1 MTVDA
6 PTSTSTTTVAPDAP
20 GAFPLAGSAAA
31 PTHRF
36 EAPGGSLAS
45 ACGAVFAFLGFLM
58 GSARLG
64 DNSLLTHIATGRLLV
79 HGKLGSLWNGMPDPY
94 TTTSRGSSW
103 IVQSWLA
110 SLFYG
115 AVDELGGGTGL
126 RISFGVTTA
135 LLTWLVWKLAGSAQS
150 FTVRVAVCGV
160 VVAVGTTAW
169 SPRPL
174 LIGLVLM
181 AVVMLAL
188 EGRVDPRWLVPAM
201 WVWVNSH
208 GSFPLA
214 AVVVAAAAYG
224 RRLDGEDPRHELRV
238 LRFTVIGTVL
248 GGFLNP
254 VGPKLLLFP
263 LELLRRSDVLRSV
276 IEWRSPDFSLFW
288 TRIFLLLIVG
298 AIVGFLRRP
307 SYRSALPTIVV
318 VASSLLAARNI
329 AVALV
334 VMVPALA
341 RGIDGLGS
349 IDGARRT
356 AVFRAIPIGLAAA
369 VVCITGASVGQPAY
383 DLGMYPVDAVEWLD
397 ERGFVGRDVE
407 LVHQDFVGNYLELR
421 YGTNAGV
428 FMDDRFDLHSTELI
442 SRYRSLAS
450 GTNGWDKGLDTAEAI
465 VWERNTPVE
474 SLLRLSA
481 GWTIAWQ
488 DDDWFVACHAG
499 DARCE

>member
-1 MTVDA
+1 MLVDA
-6 PTSTSTTTVAPDAP
+6 PHSTTAADAT
-20 GAFPLAGSAAA
+20 ATETDSGS
-31 PTHRF
+31 R
-36 EAPGGSLAS
+36 GGTLAS
-45 ACGAVFAFLGFLM
+45 ACGAVFAFIGFVM
-58 GSARLG
+58 GSARMG

-79 HGKLGSLWNGMPDPY
+79 HGKLSALWNGMPDPY
-94 TTTSRGSSW
+94 TTSSRGASW

-110 SLFYG
+110 SAFYG
-115 AVDELGGGTGL
+115 VVEELGGGTGL
-126 RISFGVTTA
+126 RVSFGVTTA
-135 LLTWLVWKLAGSAQS
+135 LLTWLVWRLAGVAES
-150 FTVRVAVCGV
+150 FTVRVAVSGV

-201 WVWVNSH
+201 CVWVNAH

-214 AVVVAAAAYG
+214 SVVVAAALIG
-224 RRLDGEDPRHELRV
+224 RRLDGEDAALETRV

-248 GGFLNP
+248 GGVVNP

-276 IEWRSPDFSLFW
+276 VEWRSPDFGLFW
-288 TRIFLLLIVG
+288 TRVFLLLIVTS
-298 AIVGFLRRP
+298 VVTLVRRP
-307 SYRSALPTIVV
+307 SYRMALPTVIV

-349 IDGARRT
+349 IDGARRSP
-356 AVFRAIPIGLAAA
+356 AFRAVPVALAAL
-369 VVCITGASVGQPAY
+369 VVCIVGVSVDRPAF
-383 DLGMYPVDAVEWLD
+383 DLGMYPVAGVDWLD
-397 ERGFVGRDVE
+397 QSGFIGRDIP

-428 FMDDRFDLHSTELI
+428 FFDDRFDLHSDDLI
-442 SRYRSLAS
+442 TRYRALAS
-450 GTNGWDKGLDTAEAI
+450 GTKGWDKDLDSAAA
-465 VWERNTPVE
+465 VLWERNTPVE
-474 SLLRLSA
+474 SLLRLTS

-488 DDDWFVACHAG
+488 DDHWFVACHSA
-499 DARCE
+499 DARCR

>member
-1 MTVDA
+1 MPVDA
-6 PTSTSTTTVAPDAP
+6 PTSTTTTTVAPDAP
-20 GAFPLAGSAAA
+20 GAFPSAA
-31 PTHRF
+31 TTRRF
-36 EAPGGSLAS
+36 EAPMGSLAS
-45 ACGAVFAFLGFLM
+45 ACGAVFAFVGFLM
-58 GSARLG
+58 GSARMG

-94 TTTSRGSSW
+94 TTSSRGASW

-110 SLFYG
+110 SAFYG
-115 AVDELGGGTGL
+115 VIEELGGGTGL
-126 RISFGVTTA
+126 RVSFGVTTA
-135 LLTWLVWKLAGSAQS
+135 LLTWLVWKLAGCAES
-150 FTVRVAVCGV
+150 FTVRVAVSGV

-188 EGRVDPRWLVPAM
+188 EARVDPRWLVPAM

-214 AVVVAAAAYG
+214 TVVVAAALLG
-224 RRLDGEDPRHELRV
+224 RRLDGEDAQHETRV
-238 LRFTVIGTVL
+238 LRFTVVGTIIGGLV
-248 GGFLNP
+248 NP

-276 IEWRSPDFSLFW
+276 VEWRSPDFGLFW
-288 TRIFLLLIVG
+288 TRIFLLLVLASIVTL
-298 AIVGFLRRP
+298 VRRP
-307 SYRSALPTIVV
+307 SYRMALPTVVV
-318 VASSLLAARNI
+318 VAASLLAARNI

-349 IDGARRT
+349 IDGARRSQ
-356 AVFRAIPIGLAAA
+356 VFRAVPVALAAL
-369 VVCITGASVGQPAY
+369 VVCIVGASVDRPAF
-383 DLGMYPVDAVEWLD
+383 DLGMYPVGGVDWLD
-397 ERGFVGRDVE
+397 ERGLIGREVP

-421 YGTNAGV
+421 FGTNAGV
-428 FMDDRFDLHSTELI
+428 FFDDRFDLHSDELI
-442 SRYRSLAS
+442 NRYRSLAS
-450 GTNGWDKGLDTAEAI
+450 GTTDWDKGLDSAAA
-465 VWERNTPVE
+465 VLWERNTPVE
-474 SLLRLSA
+474 SLLRLTN

-488 DDDWFVACHAG
+488 DDDWFIACHTA
-499 DARCE
+499 DARCT

>member
-1 MTVDA
+1 MRVDA
-6 PTSTSTTTVAPDAP
+6 PTSAVPRTATTVAPDAP
-20 GAFPLAGSAAA
+20 AAFPPSVR
-31 PTHRF
+31 TRRF
-36 EAPGGSLAS
+36 GTPEGSLAS

-58 GSARLG
+58 GSAKLG

-79 HGKLGSLWNGMPDPY
+79 HGKLGSLWGGMPDPY

-115 AVDELGGGTGL
+115 AVDAIGGGAAL

-135 LLTWLVWKLAGSAQS
+135 LLTWLVWKLADAAQS
-150 FTVRVAVCGV
+150 FTVRVAVSGV

-188 EGRVDPRWLVPAM
+188 DGRVDPRWLVPAM

-214 AVVVAAAAYG
+214 AVVVAAAAFG
-224 RRLDGEDPRHELRV
+224 RRLDGEDPKHELRV

-248 GGFLNP
+248 GGLLNP

-276 IEWRSPDFSLFW
+276 IEWRSPDFGLFW

-298 AIVGFLRRP
+298 AIIGFMRRP

-318 VASSLLAARNI
+318 IASSLLASRNI

-356 AVFRAIPIGLAAA
+356 PIFRAIPVALAA
-369 VVCITGASVGQPAY
+369 VVLLIGAATAGQPGY
-383 DLGMYPVDAVEWLD
+383 DLGIYPVDAVDWLD
-397 ERGFVGRDVE
+397 QRGFVGRDID

-428 FMDDRFDLHSTELI
+428 YFDDRFDLHSDELI
-442 SRYRSLAS
+442 ARYRALAS
-450 GTNGWDKGLDTAEAI
+450 GTKDWDKDLDTAAAV

-474 SLLRLSA
+474 SLLRLTA

-488 DDDWFVACHAG
+488 DDDWFVACHSS
-499 DARCE
+499 DARCA

>member
-1 MTVDA
+1 MLADA
-6 PTSTSTTTVAPDAP
+6 PTSRATTNVAPDAP
-20 GAFPLAGSAAA
+20 DAFPVAATTRRFA
-31 PTHRF
+31 P
-36 EAPGGSLAS
+36 PSGSLAS
-45 ACGAVFAFLGFLM
+45 ACGAVFAFMGFLM

-79 HGKLGSLWNGMPDPY
+79 HGEIGSLWNGMPDPY
-94 TTTSRGSSW
+94 TTTSRGASW

-110 SLFYG
+110 SAFYG
-115 AVDELGGGTGL
+115 VVDEVGGGAGL

-135 LLTWLVWKLAGSAQS
+135 LLTWLVWKLAGAAGS
-150 FTVRVAVCGV
+150 FTVRVAVSGV

-188 EGRVDPRWLVPAM
+188 EGRVDPRWLIPAM
-201 WVWVNSH
+201 WVWVNAH

-214 AVVVAAAAYG
+214 AVVVAAAAFG
-224 RRLDGEDPRHELRV
+224 RRLDGEDAHHELRV
-238 LRFTVIGTVL
+238 LRFTVIGTVI
-248 GGFLNP
+248 GGLLNP

-276 IEWRSPDFSLFW
+276 VEWRSPDFSLFW

-318 VASSLLAARNI
+318 IASSLLAARNI
-329 AVALV
+329 SVALV

-341 RGIDGLGS
+341 RGIDGFGS

-356 AVFRAIPIGLAAA
+356 PVFRAIPIGLAAA
-369 VVCITGASVGQPAY
+369 VLCIGAASAGRPAY
-383 DLGMYPVDAVEWLD
+383 DLGMYPVDAVDWLD
-397 ERGFVGRDVE
+397 QRGYVGRDIE
-407 LVHQDFVGNYLELR
+407 LVHQDFVGNYLEMR

-428 FMDDRFDLHSTELI
+428 FFDDRFDLHSDELI
-442 SRYRSLAS
+442 SRYRTLSS
-450 GTNGWDKGLDTAEAI
+450 GTTGWDKGLDSAAAI

-474 SLLRLSA
+474 SLLRLTD
-481 GWTIAWQ
+481 GWKIAWQ
-488 DDDWFVACHAG
+488 DDDWFVACHPS
-499 DARCE
+499 DARCA

>member
-1 MTVDA
+1 MLVDA
-6 PTSTSTTTVAPDAP
+6 PTSATGIAPDAP
-20 GAFPLAGSAAA
+20 AAFPADTRAR
-31 PTHRF
+31 RF
-36 EAPGGSLAS
+36 ATPGGSLAS
-45 ACGAVFAFLGFLM
+45 ACGAIFAFVGFVL

-79 HGKLGSLWNGMPDPY
+79 DGKIGSLWNGMPDPY
-94 TTTSRGSSW
+94 TTTSRGASW

-115 AVDELGGGTGL
+115 VIEEVGGGTGL

-135 LLTWLVWKLAGSAQS
+135 LLTWLVWKLAGVAQS
-150 FTVRVAVCGV
+150 FTVRVAVSGV

-174 LIGLVLM
+174 LFGLVLM

-188 EGRVDPRWLVPAM
+188 EARVDPRWLVPAM
-201 WVWVNSH
+201 WVWVNAH

-214 AVVVAAAAYG
+214 TVVVAAALLG
-224 RRLDGEDPRHELRV
+224 RHLDREDSHHELRV
-238 LRFTVIGTVL
+238 LRFTVIGTML
-248 GGFLNP
+248 GGLLNP

-263 LELLRRSDVLRSV
+263 LQLLRRSDVLRSV
-276 IEWRSPDFSLFW
+276 VEWRSPDFSLFW
-288 TRIFLLLIVG
+288 TRVFLLLVIG
-298 AIVGFLRRP
+298 TIVGFVRRP

-334 VMVPALA
+334 VIVPALA

-349 IDGARRT
+349 IDGSRRT
-356 AVFRAIPIGLAAA
+356 PVFRVVPVVLAVA
-369 VVCITGASVGQPAY
+369 VVCIAGASVGRPAF
-383 DLGMYPVDAVEWLD
+383 DLGMYPVDAVDWLD
-397 ERGFVGRDVE
+397 QRSLIGRDVA

-421 YGTNAGV
+421 YGTDAGV
-428 FMDDRFDLHSTELI
+428 FFDDRFDLHSDELI
-442 SRYRSLAS
+442 SRYRTLAT
-450 GTNGWDKGLDTAEAI
+450 GTSGWDKGLDTAAAV

-474 SLLRLSA
+474 SLLRLSSA
-481 GWTIAWQ
+481 WKIAWQ
-488 DDDWFVACHAG
+488 DDEWFVACHST
-499 DARCE
+499 DARCA

>member
-1 MTVDA
+1 MRVDA
-6 PTSTSTTTVAPDAP
+6 PTSTATRTPTTVAPDAP
-20 GAFPLAGSAAA
+20 GAFPATAR
-31 PTHRF
+31 PRRF

-79 HGKLGSLWNGMPDPY
+79 HGKLGSLWGGMPDPY

-115 AVDELGGGTGL
+115 VVDEVGGGSAL

-135 LLTWLVWKLAGSAQS
+135 LLTWLVWKLADSAQS

-214 AVVVAAAAYG
+214 AVVVAAAALG
-224 RRLDGEDPRHELRV
+224 RRLDGEDPQRELRV
-238 LRFTVIGTVL
+238 LRFTVLGTVL
-248 GGFLNP
+248 GGLLNP

-263 LELLRRSDVLRSV
+263 LELLGRSDVLHSI

-288 TRIFLLLIVG
+288 TRIFLLLIIC
-298 AIVGFLRRP
+298 AIIGFMRRP

-318 VASSLLAARNI
+318 VAASLLAARNI

-349 IDGARRT
+349 IDGTRRT
-356 AVFRAIPIGLAAA
+356 PVFRAIPVVLAVA
-369 VVCITGASVGQPAY
+369 VACISVGSSGQPAY
-383 DLGMYPVDAVEWLD
+383 DLGMYPVEAVDWLD
-397 ERGFVGRDVE
+397 QRGFVGRDID

-421 YGTNAGV
+421 YGTDAGV
-428 FMDDRFDLHSTELI
+428 FFDDRFDLHSDELI
-442 SRYRSLAS
+442 GRYRSLAS
-450 GTNGWDKGLDTAEAI
+450 GTAGWDKGLDDAAA
-465 VWERNTPVE
+465 VLWERNTPVE
-474 SLLRLSA
+474 SLLRLS
-481 GWTIAWQ
+481 GEWTIAWQ
-488 DDDWFVACHAG
+488 DDDWFVACHSS
-499 DARCE
+499 DPRCA